1 VLWSLYVPAK
11 WQHRLLLLVLL
22 TPLYRARVMHLAIRL
37 LRGSAVPLVFA
48 AVFALAWFLVTTWF
62 GSSEPEVCPPDAT
75 VETPSESS
83 PATVSRVGY
92 QVAGSGDTRFS
103 SAHASTDVRFAS
115 VGREGPGTASALGL
129 DEREGASEEL
139 ATLLDGR
146 KGPRPAH
153 LMACSSD
160 GGTFR
165 CGACTTDS
173 DCPAGQGCIINY
185 GKGAFECAASECEDD
200 SGCFPGSVC
209 RVAAGGAPGPVIR
222 RCLLAGARL
231 AGESCSRWPATREEA
246 CEEGLLCINHR
257 CGPPCKPGEPGT
269 CPEGHTCEESP
280 SGAACVSD
288 CREQGCPTGKQCASL
303 NGGVHQCLDL
313 VVDECSDEKPCA
325 QGENCIVRGR
335 IGRAGRF
342 CAAACDSWKTDSCS
356 GEQVCGMG
364 GPTGSACY
372 AKCDPQDLSTCPH
385 GWLCTTVTEDLQT
398 WGCLPDFTSS
408 VPAPPRPR
416 PSAVRPAP

>member
-1 VLWSLYVPAK
+1 MQV
-11 WQHRLLLLVLL
+11 
-22 TPLYRARVMHLAIRL
+22 AIRL
-37 LRGSAVPLVFA
+37 LRAFAAPVVVFA
-48 AVFALAWFLVTTWF
+48 AVTALSWFLATHWF
-62 GSSEPEVCPPDAT
+62 GSREPEVCPPGAT
-75 VETPSESS
+75 AETPSQETP

-92 QVAGSGDTRFS
+92 QAAVNGSGFTQS
-103 SAHASTDVRFAS
+103 HVGTDVRYAS
-115 VGREGPGTASALGL
+115 SRAEGVRTSSNTLLG
-129 DEREGASEEL
+129 EREGASEEL
-139 ATLLDGR
+139 ATLLDGH
-146 KGPRPAH
+146 KGPRPAN
-153 LMACSSD
+153 LMNCSSD

-165 CGACTTDS
+165 CGECTTDS
-173 DCPAGQGCIINY
+173 ECPAGQGCIINF
-185 GKGAFECAASECEDD
+185 GKGTFECAASECEND

-222 RCLLAGARL
+222 RCLLAGVRL

-246 CEEGLLCINHR
+246 CGEGLLCINHR
-257 CGPPCKPGEPGT
+257 CGPPCTPGEPEA
-269 CPEGHTCEESP
+269 CPEGYSCEESP

-288 CREQGCPTGKQCASL
+288 CRGQGCPTGKQCAAL
-303 NGGVHQCLDL
+303 NGGVHQCLNL

-335 IGRAGRF
+335 VGHAGRF

-356 GEQVCGMG
+356 GAQVCGMG

-372 AKCDPQDLSTCPH
+372 AKCDPQDLSTCPQ